1 MSHFHHFYT
10 QDQFL
15 DAVKTNDFEKV
26 EKLLAQ
32 HTDVIVCRQA
42 AEDAIERGHVDCLKL
57 LLPHCGTYTFD
68 QQITSAVVRMQPE
81 VVQTLVAHYPPNMV
95 DTIRIQSAFEK
106 YICED
111 CLNALLPYMSLPE
124 RFSLMLNVT
133 APMSENFVRAC
144 IDGIDPM
151 RGNSVMLAWGA
162 VYNDA
167 RFDVLYPVSD
177 PAQAITILN
186 KVKAVNGSKATKYNI
201 AEAVERIEA
210 RMQREVLEKKVG
222 AHACDKSRMKI

>member
-1 MSHFHHFYT
+1 MSHFHLYYN

-15 DAVKTNDFEKV
+15 NAVKDNDFQKIER
-26 EKLLAQ
+26 LLEQ
-32 HTDVIVCRQA
+32 HTDVIVCRRA
-42 AEDAIERGHVDCLKL
+42 AEEAVECGAVECLNL
-57 LLPHCGTYTFD
+57 LLPHCGTCTFD
-68 QQITSAVVRMQPE
+68 QQITLAVVRMQPV
-81 VVQTLVAHYPPNMV
+81 VVQTLIAHYPPSMV
-95 DTIRIQSAFEK
+95 DTIRIENAFQK

-124 RFSLMLNVT
+124 RFSLILNVT

-167 RFDVLYPVSD
+167 RFDVLYPISD
-177 PAQAITILN
+177 PTQAITILN
-186 KVKAVNGSKATKYNI
+186 KVKAVKGLKATKYNI

-210 RMQREVLEKKVG
+210 RMLRTVLEEQVG
-222 AHACDKSRMKI
+222 ATACDKTRMKI